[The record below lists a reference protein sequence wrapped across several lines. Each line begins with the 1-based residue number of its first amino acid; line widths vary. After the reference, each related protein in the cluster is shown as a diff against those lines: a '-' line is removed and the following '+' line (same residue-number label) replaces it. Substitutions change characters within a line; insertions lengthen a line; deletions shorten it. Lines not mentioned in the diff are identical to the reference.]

1 MKLYLSHAMVSALCG
16 VMGMAT
22 FAAVTSSPVG
32 ASSRLA
38 PEPDQVVVTMGVDRF
53 QPATV
58 HVAAGRVIT
67 WRNTSD
73 IEHTVTGAGFDSGLI
88 KPGGMYTH
96 TFEKAGTFDYHC
108 TPHAGAGMVAR
119 VIVDP

>member
-1 MKLYLSHAMVSALCG
+1 MKFYLSHAMASALCG
-16 VMGMAT
+16 VVGMFT
-22 FAAVTSSPVG
+22 FGAVTSAPVG
-32 ASSRLA
+32 ASSTESAA
-38 PEPDQVVVTMGVDRF
+38 PAVIVTMTHDRF
-53 QPATV
+53 QPGTV
-58 HVAAGRVIT
+58 HVPAGRQVT